1 MSLCMVKI
9 PVKTHNHSKRGCMAV
24 LDSFRLILTLRSSR
38 SVFIHKKKKKKLK
51 ITTNP
56 SVYYLSGPITKK
68 NLCANN
74 ASFHRI
80 FADNFIGFCFV
91 SFKA

>member
-38 SVFIHKKKKKKLK
+38 SVFIHKKKKKLK

-68 NLCANN
+68 TCVQIMP
-74 ASFHRI
+74 ASTESLQTI
-80 FADNFIGFCFV
+80 
-91 SFKA
+91 S

>member
-38 SVFIHKKKKKKLK
+38 SVFIHKKKKKVKNHHKPKCLLFVWA
-51 ITTNP
+51 NN
-56 SVYYLSGPITKK
+56 KK